1 MLSTEIRRQTGDDLA
16 TKDDKGLQ
24 RGRPGEKENGCKQEN
39 FGYNICAQRNRGY
52 LGKSG

>member
-24 RGRPGEKENGCKQEN
+24 RSGWRKENGCKQEK